1 MTIIPHSL
9 TPVVPMLTRISSI
22 CVITIFRIV
31 STLILNFGDFSYTL
45 PYLAISTDL
54 EPILGIINACLPVMR
69 PALRKTSFLPSFGMP
84 SKMSHRNSK
93 DVEYGNPKSNGRS
106 PFRRNLR
113 NMNSQSTERMNDDAA
128 RLDSEETY
136 PMEQIRTETTR

>member
-1 MTIIPHSL
+1 
-9 TPVVPMLTRISSI
+9 MLTRVSSI

-31 STLILNFGDFSYTL
+31 STLNLNFGDFTYTL

-84 SKMSHRNSK
+84 SRMSHRNSK
-93 DVEYGNPKSNGRS
+93 DVEYGNSNSNGRS

-113 NMNSQSTERMNDDAA
+113 NPNTQSTERMNDDAA
-128 RLDSEETY
+128 RSDSEQSYT
-136 PMEQIRTETTR
+136 MEQFGTETTR